1 MFVKSM
7 NEGYS
12 IIKSARIII
21 DPKRFLVSTNDKD
34 LILYP
39 KEFEVLYFLVSH
51 GEWVMSAEQIY
62 LAVWHEKLYGYEHV
76 IYNTISQIRKKA
88 EYARYNT
95 DSEK

>member
-1 MFVKSM
+1 
-7 NEGYS
+7 
-12 IIKSARIII
+12 
-21 DPKRFLVSTNDKD
+21 
-34 LILYP
+34 
-39 KEFEVLYFLVSH
+39 
-51 GEWVMSAEQIY
+51 MSAEQIY